1 MLKTAVFRT
10 ILLMSTFALPL
21 NILLWL
27 SWLWLYSPVLGY
39 LQVIFQRED
48 FRTNQI
54 MLLLLV
60 GVLAMQV
67 WDARKQ
73 SSADTL
79 PPFQTLPQKNRLPLF
94 LLFGGSIFFLIAE
107 RWLNVNMLS
116 ATLCFLSGYGLLGL
130 WMRPTAWRN
139 GLPAALLLVGVLPF
153 GEHLQTFVGYPL
165 RWFSAELV
173 RHGLVVLNIA
183 SLGTETILVLENG
196 VALIDSPCSG
206 IKSIWTGTLFFLA
219 AVWLEKRPF
228 RLNLLPIYLL
238 LITLLLLS
246 NIIRIA
252 LLVLAGQVMNWPV
265 IARLIHVPLG
275 VLGFTLA
282 CVAALM
288 LLRRL
293 PAQSIRPETMTQPAP
308 RFTRSFYAI
317 LLVAIWTMILIYTPR
332 PPAAFA
338 AGDTAVWQFPAEMQ
352 MEPSPLKADELAWFE
367 KDGAETAVRYTFQ
380 WHNFSGSMI
389 LVSSRTWR
397 AHHRPERCFEVY
409 GLPIGQTSTHLVDEQ
424 FPVKHVSLATGT
436 RQAAYWFQTDGLIT
450 DDYGTRIWHDLSP
463 ERSRWTLVSILFDE
477 GTALNTE
484 ELNAFYTVV
493 EGVVRD

>member
-1 MLKTAVFRT
+1 
-10 ILLMSTFALPL
+10 MSTFALPL

-27 SWLWLYSPVLGY
+27 SWLWLYRPVFDY
-39 LQVIFQRED
+39 FQVIFQRED

-60 GVLAMQV
+60 GVLAMQL
-67 WDARKQ
+67 WEGKKQ
-73 SSADTL
+73 SSASIL
-79 PPFQTLPQKNRLPLF
+79 IPFQSPPQKNRLPLF
-94 LLFGGSIFFLIAE
+94 LLLGGSISFLIAE
-107 RWLNVNMLS
+107 RWLTINMLS

-173 RHGLVVLNIA
+173 RHGLAVLNIA

-228 RLNLLPIYLL
+228 RPNLLPIYLL

-252 LLVLAGQVMNWPV
+252 LLVLAGQVMNWPI

-293 PAQSIRPETMTQPAP
+293 PAQSTQPEAMAQSAP
-308 RFTRSFYAI
+308 KSARSFYAI
-317 LLVAIWTMILIYTPR
+317 LLVTIWVMILIYTPR
-332 PPAAFA
+332 PPTAFA
-338 AGDTAVWQFPAEMQ
+338 ATDIVTWQFPAEMQ

-380 WHNFSGSMI
+380 WRDFSGSMI
-389 LVSSRTWR
+389 FVSSRTWR

-409 GLPIGQTSTHLVDEQ
+409 GLPIGETNTHLVNAQ
-424 FPVKHVSLATGT
+424 FPVKHVSLATGA

-477 GTALNTE
+477 GVILETE
-484 ELNAFYTVV
+484 ELNAFYKIVGEV
-493 EGVVRD
+493 IQE